1 MARVK
6 KESGTTAE
14 APKEA
19 SVPVSTS
26 ADIDLAK
33 VAFPDNGSALAT
45 ELAKA
50 DKETLIDNAKATMF
64 ESANAPT
71 ERPIDKRMDGLVT
84 RTFAPLDW
92 EKILDRFDVWM
103 ALGDKRTDEQ
113 FIRKAHEEG
122 PEILGSVQDLYVQVK
137 FVREAW
143 ELDNHTM
150 LGTMR
155 EAASEVLEAE
165 KMKKIRT
172 KTITI
177 DDVTAKVAAMFPDEY
192 AAQEKRRR
200 QYALVEERAKHC
212 VERGTIR
219 CRHLDTMM
227 SRLRG

>member
-6 KESGTTAE
+6 KESGTEITTT
-14 APKEA
+14 PMPTNLGGGG
-19 SVPVSTS
+19 S
-26 ADIDLAK
+26 DIDLAK
-33 VAFPDNGSALAT
+33 VAFPDNGLALAT

-227 SRLRG
+227 TRLR

>member
-1 MARVK
+1 MK
-6 KESGTTAE
+6 KESGTTNAQ
-14 APKEA
+14 PTTA
-19 SVPVSTS
+19 SPAS

-50 DKETLIDNAKATMF
+50 DKETLIDNAKAAIF

-71 ERPIDKRMDGLVT
+71 ERAIDRRMGGLVE
-84 RTFAPLDW
+84 RTFKPLDW
-92 EKILDRFDVWM
+92 EKILDRFDAWM

-165 KMKKIRT
+165 KLKKIRT

-177 DDVTAKVAAMFPDEY
+177 DDVTAKAATMFPDEY

-227 SRLRG
+227 TRLR